1 MANSPRRVTITGIDE
16 QTEIRRV
23 KSLCKRYPVEFAI
36 LCDPARMGHD
46 ARVPEP
52 GIVRQATKS
61 LDRAHLAFHLCGT
74 YSDLA
79 KHLDVTDLKRHA
91 DFTKVHRLQVNSPD
105 YSAQEILNLQKLHLA
120 TGCEIIVQNRA
131 RVIPAIRG
139 LFFLDDDSSGR
150 GLTPLKRARPHRNYL
165 HAGAGDLVGYAGGL
179 SPENLTEQLH
189 GINEVN
195 PCVPYWIDVASGV
208 RDKDN
213 FLDLDR
219 VEAFLELAFP
229 ELSAT
234 RKTKPS
240 PRRERPSK

>member
-1 MANSPRRVTITGIDE
+1 MANGPKLATITGVDD
-16 QTEIRRV
+16 QTDLGRV
-23 KSLCKRYPVEFAI
+23 KSLCNRYPVEFAV
-36 LCDPARMGHD
+36 LCDADRVGRD

-52 GIVRQATKS
+52 GRVREIMGK
-61 LDRAHLAFHLCGT
+61 LDRTHLAFHLCGA

-79 KHLDVTDLKRHA
+79 KQLEMAELKAHA
-91 DFTKVHRLQVNSPD
+91 DFTAVHRLQVNSPK
-105 YSAQEILNLQKLHLA
+105 YSTQDIISLQKLHLA

-150 GLTPLKRARPHRNYL
+150 GLTPIKRARPHRNYL
-165 HAGAGDLVGYAGGL
+165 HSGAADFVGYAGGL

-189 GINEVN
+189 GIKEVN
-195 PCVPYWIDVASGV
+195 PSVSYWIDVASGV
-208 RDKDN
+208 RDKNN

-229 ELSAT
+229 DHGAKKEN
-234 RKTKPS
+234 
-240 PRRERPSK
+240 